1 VPLQGIDTRL
11 QGIDT
16 SVLSAPGGCSAG
28 DRHQAVP
35 AAADEAHARAP
46 GRRARAGLRDPHLGA
61 AAAYPAALLAKHV
74 VQRFWEF
81 KSWFYRGIHWPN
93 TASYKV

>member
-28 DRHQAVP
+28 DRHQAAP

-61 AAAYPAALLAKHV
+61 AAAYPAALLGMEILLPFSHG
-74 VQRFWEF
+74 
-81 KSWFYRGIHWPN
+81 SILHPLPI
-93 TASYKV
+93 